1 MLERFI
7 VITVEKISHTYGRGS
22 RAVEAL
28 NNINDTFSE
37 GTTALLGPNGSGKST
52 LMNIIGTTIIPTHGH
67 VLFNG
72 KPVNSSTVEEYRTQL
87 GVVPQ
92 HITLPK
98 RMRLR
103 DILSYLC
110 WVHKIPRNRTPHVID
125 EVLERLELNP
135 KSNARVGDLSGG
147 QLRRA
152 GFACALIH
160 APSVLLL
167 DEPTV
172 GLDPEVRM
180 EMRRLIAEL
189 ATNTTVLLSTHLL
202 EDVRFLQPN
211 VVMINRGQMVFTGS
225 YNEFLAAL
233 PEDASHNE
241 SSVEQAYQQMLR
253 GGSKIKAT
261 AEKNM
266 NRG

>member
-1 MLERFI
+1 M
-7 VITVEKISHTYGRGS
+7 ITVEKISHTYGRGT

-28 NNINDTFSE
+28 NNINATFSE

-110 WVHKIPRNRTPHVID
+110 WVHKIPRSRTPPHAIA
-125 EVLERLELNP
+125 EVLERLELSP
-135 KSNARVGDLSGG
+135 KANARVGDLSGG

-160 APSVLLL
+160 APSVLIL

-180 EMRRLIAEL
+180 EMRHLIAEL
-189 ATNTTVLLSTHLL
+189 ATNTTILLSTHLL

-233 PEDASHNE
+233 PEDAGQQE

-253 GGSKIKAT
+253 TSAT
-261 AEKNM
+261 EKNM